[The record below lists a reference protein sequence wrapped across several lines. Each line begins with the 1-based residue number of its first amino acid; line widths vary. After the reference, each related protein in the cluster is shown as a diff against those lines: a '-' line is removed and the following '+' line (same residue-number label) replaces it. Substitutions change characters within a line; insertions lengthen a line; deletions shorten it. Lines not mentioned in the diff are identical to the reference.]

1 MGITIAVITGIG
13 IALFGSIPVVW
24 LLELGLRHDG
34 RATITRG
41 MIGVIVS
48 FITSSALLLVAFFVL
63 ADAFCACGIAFVAT
77 LVIVWCAESTRTF
90 VSMS

>member
-1 MGITIAVITGIG
+1 
-13 IALFGSIPVVW
+13 
-24 LLELGLRHDG
+24 
-34 RATITRG
+34 